1 MTDSHIEEGRMISHV
16 SVVTVYVNDQERAR
30 AFYTDKLGFEVRRDD
45 PMSET
50 ARWLEVAP
58 KGLHSPR
65 VVVYKAEGQWEGRAG
80 GFSSFVFAT
89 PDVNA
94 TYQEL
99 SGRGVEFTAPP
110 KQEPWGMWAQFKDQD
125 GNEFGLFEE
134 PAP

>member
-1 MTDSHIEEGRMISHV
+1 MITHV
-16 SVVTVYVNDQERAR
+16 SVVTVYVTDQERAG

-58 KGLHSPR
+58 KGLHAPR
-65 VVVYKAEGQWEGRAG
+65 IVLYKAEGQWQDRAG
-80 GFSSFVFAT
+80 GFQPFVFAS

-110 KQEPWGMWAQFKDQD
+110 ASQKDLERIA
-125 GNEFGLFEE
+125 GIR
-134 PAP
+134 ATIVA